1 MNRAEFISHLFNEI
15 YFINIKIDKMGKS
28 NKKNLLI
35 QKRNKKLLVLREMT
49 DVNIKKFKYQEET
62 LL

>member
-15 YFINIKIDKMGKS
+15 FFINIKIDKMGKS

-35 QKRNKKLLVLREMT
+35 QKRDKKLVVLREMT
-49 DVNIKKFKYQEET
+49 DVNIKKFKCQEET